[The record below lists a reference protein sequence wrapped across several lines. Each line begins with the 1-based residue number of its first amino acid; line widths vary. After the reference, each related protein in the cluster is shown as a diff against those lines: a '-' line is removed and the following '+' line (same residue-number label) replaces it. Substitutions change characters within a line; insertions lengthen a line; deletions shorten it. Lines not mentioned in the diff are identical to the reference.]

1 MRCRKF
7 LEILKLELDD
17 ALEDFDA
24 LIGLYRRKNAEGH
37 LTDYVLQQNVAFVET
52 EKQALRDCRRALDE
66 RKICDDVVLEDLR
79 NELEKEIDAI
89 IHDHDLPAP
98 AREYI
103 RRKVDKVF
111 QYVGTGGLD
120 PG

>member
-24 LIGLYRRKNAEGH
+24 LIGLYRQKNAEGH

-52 EKQALRDCRRALDE
+52 EKQALRDCRRALDKRDLCE
-66 RKICDDVVLEDLR
+66 DAVLEDLR
-79 NELEKEIDAI
+79 DELEKEIDAI

-111 QYVGTGGLD
+111 RYVGSGELD
-120 PG
+120 AG

>member
-24 LIGLYRRKNAEGH
+24 IIGLYRQKRAEGH

-66 RKICDDVVLEDLR
+66 QDLCENAALEDLR
-79 NELEKEIDAI
+79 AEIEKEIDAI
-89 IHDHDLPAP
+89 IHDHDLPKP

-103 RRKVDKVF
+103 RRKIDKVF
-111 QYVGTGGLD
+111 RYVGTGELGT
-120 PG
+120 G